1 MRLQVDFKTDRFP
14 IAYNILVVSL
24 IKEALKKSN
33 EEYFKELFQ
42 YGEKKN
48 KKSKNYCFS
57 VYVKDFSI
65 EGEEFI
71 VKDKILINF
80 SSPDVEF
87 IVNLYNGLLKI
98 TELKYSQYT
107 LKRNRITKIKE
118 KNINNDIAIFKTLS
132 PMYIK
137 DKDNNFL
144 EPGSENYEKELNY
157 IADIIL
163 NNYRNYGAKK
173 PLKFT
178 PINMT
183 KQVVKEEIS
192 GFKEKTGKKYI
203 YINGYKGRFVLEG
216 DREDLND
223 MYMLGL
229 SFRRNQGFG
238 MLEIEG

>member
-1 MRLQVDFKTDRFP
+1 MRLQIAFQTDRFP
-14 IAYNILVVSL
+14 IPYNMLVVSL

-33 EEYFKELFQ
+33 EEYYKELFH

-57 VYVKDFSI
+57 VYVKDYVI
-65 EGEEFI
+65 DGEEFI
-71 VKDKILINF
+71 VKDKVIINF

-87 IVNLYNGLLKI
+87 VINLYNGLLKI
-98 TELKYSQYT
+98 KEFNYRNYT
-107 LKRNRITKIKE
+107 LVRNRITKIKE
-118 KNINNDIAIFKTLS
+118 KKINNDIAIFKTLS
-132 PMYIK
+132 PMYII
-137 DKDNNFL
+137 DKNNNFL
-144 EPGSENYEKELNY
+144 TPDSEDYEKELNY
-157 IADIIL
+157 IADTIL
-163 NNYRNYGAKK
+163 NNYRTYGLNK
-173 PLKFT
+173 PLRFM

-183 KQVVKEEIS
+183 KQVVKEEIK
-192 GFKEKTGKKYI
+192 GFKENTGKKYI

-223 MYMLGL
+223 IYMLGL